1 MLFRSDFLSTE
12 GAEGTLVAPTVST
25 CLTWAPPTAEEG
37 QPPASR
43 LGSCLMTKVA
53 PLSLLKVGIALDHKV
68 TPHQA
73 SWPLASVCSL
83 SHSFIRQSGYEHPLS
98 GGL

>member
-1 MLFRSDFLSTE
+1 
-12 GAEGTLVAPTVST
+12 
-25 CLTWAPPTAEEG
+25 
-37 QPPASR
+37 
-43 LGSCLMTKVA
+43 MTKVA

-83 SHSFIRQSGYEHPLS
+83 SHSFIRQSGYEYPLS